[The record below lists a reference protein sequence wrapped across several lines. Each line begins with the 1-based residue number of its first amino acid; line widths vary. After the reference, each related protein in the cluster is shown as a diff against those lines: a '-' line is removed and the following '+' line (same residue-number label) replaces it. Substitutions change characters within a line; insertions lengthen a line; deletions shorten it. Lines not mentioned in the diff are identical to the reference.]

1 MVLQAAVIAKMVLA
15 DRGGGGATFATAS
28 PPISATRGIDFG
40 SYALARFAPQA
51 NIADMTKFLDS
62 RGALIVGGP
71 RPGGL
76 YRVRIARTRLAA
88 EELSRAVKEFQSAS
102 NLVSFAAPTE

>member
-1 MVLQAAVIAKMVLA
+1 
-15 DRGGGGATFATAS
+15 
-28 PPISATRGIDFG
+28 
-40 SYALARFAPQA
+40 
-51 NIADMTKFLDS
+51 
-62 RGALIVGGP
+62 LIVGGP